1 MPQEEEEEER
11 ISLQHENMLL
21 FFLSADFP
29 LKRMPAQKY
38 VFWVWVWAEGESI
51 LCCSLL
57 FPRKGAFRLYLEESG
72 NMLNA

>member
-29 LKRMPAQKY
+29 QAHVYSSLY
-38 VFWVWVWAEGESI
+38 TVFWVWVWAEGESI
-51 LCCSLL
+51 LALFLFARALL
-57 FPRKGAFRLYLEESG
+57 QTIPGRERGKILDV
-72 NMLNA
+72 